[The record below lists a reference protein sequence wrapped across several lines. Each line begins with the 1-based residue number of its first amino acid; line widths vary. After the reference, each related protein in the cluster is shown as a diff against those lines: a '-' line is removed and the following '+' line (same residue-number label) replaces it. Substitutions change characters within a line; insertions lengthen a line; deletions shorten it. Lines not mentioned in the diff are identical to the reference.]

1 MNACPEGA
9 LTLGERIDVDRTR
22 CTLCGRCVDACPAA
36 AMSVQGRSIGAQEA
50 AELSLPV
57 LAQLPFDAK
66 AAQLCDEGNIESV
79 DNPLMA
85 DAAAAVAGQVGL

>member
-1 MNACPEGA
+1 M
-9 LTLGERIDVDRTR
+9 
-22 CTLCGRCVDACPAA
+22 
-36 AMSVQGRSIGAQEA
+36 
-50 AELSLPV
+50 